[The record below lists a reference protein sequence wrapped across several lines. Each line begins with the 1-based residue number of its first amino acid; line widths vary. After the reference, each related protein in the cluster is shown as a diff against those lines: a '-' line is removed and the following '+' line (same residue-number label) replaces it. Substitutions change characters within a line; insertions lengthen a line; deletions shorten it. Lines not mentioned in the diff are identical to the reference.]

1 MISLGSPRWLQAT
14 GKVILTDMSLDDKFV
29 VFECTCAKVTVVL
42 IVVVERLAHK
52 VLKRSIPYV
61 ASIGNA

>member
-1 MISLGSPRWLQAT
+1 MISLGSPFWLQAT
-14 GKVILTDMSLDDKFV
+14 GKVILTDVALDDKFV

-61 ASIGNA
+61 ASIRKA